1 LYWLRLYRDVTG
13 TDRREVLALLDEADQ
28 LVAIFTAIV
37 KRARANKKP
46 QGSKDP
52 R

>member
-1 LYWLRLYRDVTG
+1 M
-13 TDRREVLALLDEADQ
+13 ALLDEADQ

-37 KRARANKKP
+37 KRARAIKKV
-46 QGSKDP
+46 QGSKHP